1 MGRQIRS
8 TVPQTSKQLTPR
20 WPYLAAFR
28 KQNAEY
34 KAKQK
39 ANYDT
44 RYRVRDSVAI
54 PDDMEVWVTTGT
66 SSEPVCGTVRSG
78 LVHHGLIMWRCHQ
91 GTYAVT
97 GAISESS
104 QNHLQGSQPKL
115 FQLLQQRQ
123 RNPPEPT
130 RTVNLAIQTISPLHI
145 PQLLLPAVLLL
156 VLKPATRQICQITY
170 GTKKGRCGILD

>member
-20 WPYLAAFR
+20 WPDLAAFR

-54 PDDMEVWVTTGT
+54 PDDTEVWVTTGT
-66 SSEPVCGTVRSG
+66 SSEPVCGTVRS
-78 LVHHGLIMWRCHQ
+78 
-91 GTYAVT
+91 VT
-97 GAISESS
+97 GAPRSYHVEVPSGNIRRNRSHIRVVPESPSRESAQTVSAPTATSEESTGTNS
-104 QNHLQGSQPKL
+104 DSQPS
-115 FQLLQQRQ
+115 
-123 RNPPEPT
+123 NS
-130 RTVNLAIQTISPLHI
+130 NHI
-145 PQLLLPAVLLL
+145 PSPHSAA
-156 VLKPATRQICQITY
+156 ATPRRIVTRSQTGNSADMPNY
-170 GTKKGRCGILD
+170 LRY